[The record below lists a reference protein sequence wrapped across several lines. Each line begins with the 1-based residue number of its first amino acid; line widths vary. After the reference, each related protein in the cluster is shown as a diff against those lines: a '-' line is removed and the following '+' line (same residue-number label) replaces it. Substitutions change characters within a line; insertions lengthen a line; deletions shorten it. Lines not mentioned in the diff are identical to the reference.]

1 MKTALIIGG
10 GFAGCASAFQLA
22 ELGNWDVTIVEANDY
37 LGAGVKTN
45 WYGGHP
51 YTFGPRH
58 FLTEDL
64 KAFEHLNKHVPLRK
78 LSHKFYTY
86 VEQDNDFYNFPINMI
101 DINRMPDKEIIH
113 KEIKNAIGPKEA
125 KNLEEYW
132 LFSVGE
138 TIYKKFIKSYN
149 KKMWLVDSN
158 TELDTFE
165 WSQKNE
171 LTSDRNKASE
181 QIPDYIP
188 IKDGPEEAYE
198 NCYSGYPYANNG
210 YDDYFSISTKDA
222 KVLLNTMI
230 EKYDIPNKTVYLNN
244 EKMRFDII
252 INTISPDTL
261 FDFQYGELKFIGRDF
276 HKIVLP
282 MKECFPKD
290 VFFLYYANDE
300 AFTRIVEYKK
310 FTKHESNTTLLGL
323 EIASNKGKHYPMPI
337 KSEIEKAEKYFEI
350 MPDGVFSIGRAG
362 KYDYNVDIDD
372 CIVQAM
378 EVADEIS

>member
-1 MKTALIIGG
+1 
-10 GFAGCASAFQLA
+10 
-22 ELGNWDVTIVEANDY
+22 
-37 LGAGVKTN
+37 
-45 WYGGHP
+45 
-51 YTFGPRH
+51 
-58 FLTEDL
+58 
-64 KAFEHLNKHVPLRK
+64 
-78 LSHKFYTY
+78 
-86 VEQDNDFYNFPINMI
+86 
-101 DINRMPDKEIIH
+101 MPDKEIIH